1 MGFWLLKCILAP
13 IVWLIGRP
21 IIEGSEHIPAEGPV
35 ILASNHLAVA
45 DSFFLILKVRR
56 RITFV
61 AKNEYFTSPGL
72 KGMLKR
78 WFFTV
83 AGQVPIDRGGAS
95 AAAGALDSAIRIL
108 DDGGIWGI
116 YPEGTRSPDGRLYK
130 GKTGV
135 IRVALATGA
144 HVVPVV
150 MSGTEAVNPPGSR
163 RWHFGRVR
171 IKICAPLDFSR
182 YEDFREDRHVVRS
195 ATDELMWVLA
205 NNSRQEYVDSYAAD
219 VKARMQAARSA

>member
-1 MGFWLLKCILAP
+1 MGFWLLKCLLAP
-13 IVWLIGRP
+13 IVWLFGRP
-21 IIEGSEHIPAEGPV
+21 IIEGVEHIPTDGPV

-45 DSFFLILKVRR
+45 DSFFLVLKVRR

-61 AKNEYFTSPGL
+61 AKTEYFTSPGL
-72 KGMLKR
+72 KGLLKR
-78 WFFTV
+78 WFFTA

-95 AAAGALDSAIRIL
+95 AAQGALDAATRIL
-108 DDGGIWGI
+108 DGGGVWAI

-130 GKTGV
+130 AKTGV

-144 HVVPVV
+144 PVIPVV
-150 MSGTEAVNPPGSR
+150 MTGTDAVNPPGSR

-171 IKICAPLDFSR
+171 IKICPPLDFSR
-182 YEDFREDRHVVRS
+182 YRDFRDDRQVVRS

-205 NNSRQEYVDSYAAD
+205 NNSGQEYVDVYAAD
-219 VKARMQAARSA
+219 VKARLLAAKSG

>member
-1 MGFWLLKCILAP
+1 MGFWVLKCLLAP
-13 IVWLIGRP
+13 IVWLFGRP
-21 IIEGSEHIPAEGPV
+21 IIEGAEHVPTRGKV

-45 DSFFLILKVRR
+45 DSFFLILKMRR

-61 AKNEYFTSPGL
+61 AKTEYFTSPGL

-78 WFFTV
+78 WFFT
-83 AGQVPIDRGGAS
+83 AGGQVPIDRGGAT
-95 AAAGALDSAIRIL
+95 AAQGALDAATRIL
-108 DDGGIWGI
+108 DDGGIWAI

-144 HVVPVV
+144 LVVPVV
-150 MSGTEAVNPPGSR
+150 MSGSETVNPPGSW
-163 RWHFGRVR
+163 RWRFGRVK
-171 IKICAPLDFSR
+171 IKVCPPLDFSR
-182 YEDFREDRHVVRS
+182 YRDFRDDRHVLRS

-205 NNSRQEYVDSYAAD
+205 NNSQQEYVDAYAAD
-219 VKARMQAARSA
+219 VKARLAAAS